1 MKKLKLTALLT
12 AAALLCGCTAVPD
25 RRLSPA
31 ETAEAENP
39 ATDEPTAEYNEI
51 PAKRYELE
59 NTGFYVKLN
68 AEGGTFK
75 GNVRTDGEFD
85 GKGYIVLDEGMRL
98 QHIVTAD
105 TSQHYRISIAAH
117 SYTGA
122 VVRLK
127 TVNETV
133 GAYYI
138 PSSDSTEFTMY
149 AIDNVY
155 LSAGPDILSF
165 EVIDGTAALD
175 YVIVE
180 NSSQVDKSSY
190 YVSSSCAGSDTAV
203 RTLGLM
209 KFFADNY
216 GKSVIAG
223 QCVTPGSNTEID
235 AVKTE
240 TGRSPAMRTGDLMYC
255 TPSVYE
261 DNKETAD
268 REIQLALEWGRSGGI
283 VSFGWHWY
291 APSGKT
297 SYYADTSTFVL
308 ADAVTDR
315 DISMADGDEL
325 SALQSS
331 GIITEETVALIQDI
345 DAAAEVLK
353 QFRSEGIPVV
363 FQPIPDGDSSMYWW
377 CGNPRNYKWLW
388 ELIFRRLDRYHSL
401 NNLIWVWNG
410 SGADYFPGEE
420 LCDIIGQSFYENS
433 ASSFAGRFSALADM
447 TEDVPKPL
455 AVTACDKMPS
465 LDYMHRDNAMWLW
478 FSIASGSAI
487 VDHTGQLSEKY
498 NSWQSLHDA
507 YNGALCITLDELPDF
522 EEYAFQD

>member
-1 MKKLKLTALLT
+1 MKKLKFTALLT

-68 AEGGTFK
+68 AEGGTFE

-85 GKGYIVLDEGMRL
+85 GKGYIVLDEGMKL
-98 QHIVTAD
+98 QHIVSAD
-105 TSQHYRISIAAH
+105 TSQHYCISIAAH

-209 KFFADNY
+209 KFFADSY

-223 QCVTPGSNTEID
+223 QCVTPGSNAEID

-255 TPSVYE
+255 TSAVYE
-261 DNKETAD
+261 SSSEIADKET
-268 REIQLALEWGRSGGI
+268 ELALEWGRNGGI

-291 APSGKT
+291 APSERP
-297 SYYADTSTFVL
+297 SYYADSTSFRL
-308 ADAVTDR
+308 TDILPER
-315 DISMADGDEL
+315 DISMAADDEL
-325 SALQSS
+325 QALIDSE
-331 GIITEETVALIQDI
+331 IITQEAAALVHDI
-345 DAAAEVLK
+345 DAVAAVLT

-363 FQPIPDGDSSMYWW
+363 FQPLPDGDSSMYWW
-377 CGNPRNYKWLW
+377 GGSAEDYKKLW
-388 ELIFRRLDRYHSL
+388 KLVFDRLDKYHSL

-410 SGADYFPGEE
+410 SSEDYYPGDDY
-420 LCDIIGQSFYENS
+420 CDIIGQSFYENS
-433 ASSFAGRFSALADM
+433 SSSFAGRFSVLAEM
-447 TEDVPKPL
+447 TGATPKIL
-455 AVTACDKMPS
+455 AVTACDRMPS
-465 LDYMHRDNAMWLW
+465 PDLMNRDNALWLW

-487 VDHTGQLSEKY
+487 IDNHGDLSEKY
-498 NSWQSLHDA
+498 NSWQSLHDS
-507 YNGALCITLDELPDF
+507 YNGTLCLTLDELPDF